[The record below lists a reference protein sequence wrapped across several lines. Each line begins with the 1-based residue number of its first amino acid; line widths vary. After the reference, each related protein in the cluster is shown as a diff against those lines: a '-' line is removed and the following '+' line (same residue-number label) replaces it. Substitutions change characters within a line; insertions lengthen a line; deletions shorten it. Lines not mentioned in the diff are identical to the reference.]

1 MGSALGSYRTVMI
14 LNVYVTPSQ
23 NSLSWRMVPCH
34 ESRAKVRKDIPRQ
47 ERPHI
52 FCEFASRNNIYLERS
67 HCRLLL
73 DAKSLSHVD
82 SHTVKEYYHVKDDEL
97 YSTKR
102 GYFNE
107 PRSAAIF
114 LMRRLRRDSLSEI
127 GHVFHVKKY
136 STISST
142 IERLKIRM
150 QKDPKLKKRIE
161 NLEAFIY
168 KSQEQT

>member
-1 MGSALGSYRTVMI
+1 VKASYRELRDNDEIRQKKDIYVSTSAI
-14 LNVYVTPSQ
+14 LLNVCAFY
-23 NSLSWRMVPCH
+23 
-34 ESRAKVRKDIPRQ
+34 
-47 ERPHI
+47 HI
-52 FCEFASRNNIYLERS
+52 KN
-67 HCRLLL
+67 
-73 DAKSLSHVD
+73 
-82 SHTVKEYYHVKDDEL
+82 DEL

-114 LMRRLRRDSLSEI
+114 LMRRLRRDSLPEI
-127 GHVFHVKKY
+127 GQIFHVKKY

-142 IERLKIRM
+142 IERMKIRM